1 MKKLSEQMT
10 EVDSLLFQVCDA
22 MNMLKLLVK
31 LVTSQKC
38 EFRAKCLHGQINFR
52 INTAQALIKTKF
64 NIVSAKVINLQAQD
78 ALPQV
83 GTSLSI
89 LQDVMSIVSKDLDL
103 TKKLSKQGPHG

>member
-10 EVDSLLFQVCDA
+10 EVDSLLSQVCDA
-22 MNMLKLLVK
+22 MNMLKLPVK
-31 LVTSQKC
+31 LVTGQKC

-64 NIVSAKVINLQAQD
+64 DIVSANLINLQAQD

-83 GTSLSI
+83 ETSLI
-89 LQDVMSIVSKDLDL
+89 VLTDIMSIVSKDLLLAKQLSSKDL
-103 TKKLSKQGPHG
+103 TE